1 MAAIL
6 CVTLWFTLA
15 SGHPLHHGSTSLL
28 ALAFSSLCVL
38 YLAALPQRPGA
49 PSARPEQAV
58 AFVWMPWLVAV
69 IPLSLVF
76 SETGLLP
83 WLWPLLLLPLTALF
97 LAFLATRAHRRPV
110 PGAPR
115 GYSTAASQSFCTAV
129 VAAALVSFLLYS
141 ILTNGSINQSR
152 PFFVLMLFA
161 LVAVLVGQ
169 ILVVIAPAL
178 PGRFAGTPRPPVVSV
193 VFVWLAWPMA
203 LVAALPAAL
212 NLIHPLGVPS
222 LWPLALFPLGA
233 TGFAVLSTR
242 AYLWERAEL
251 GKGTDK

>member
-6 CVTLWFTLA
+6 CVTLWFTLTT
-15 SGHPLHHGSTSLL
+15 GHPLHHGSTSLL

-97 LAFLATRAHRRPV
+97 PAFLAVAVWSLFWYQTWDPV
-110 PGAPR
+110 PVLVVCLVSYAL
-115 GYSTAASQSFCTAV
+115 SFVLRVRENRAI
-129 VAAALVSFLLYS
+129 AALGQ
-141 ILTNGSINQSR
+141 NGLRASAS
-152 PFFVLMLFA
+152 L
-161 LVAVLVGQ
+161 GE
-169 ILVVIAPAL
+169 
-178 PGRFAGTPRPPVVSV
+178 GR
-193 VFVWLAWPMA
+193 
-203 LVAALPAAL
+203 
-212 NLIHPLGVPS
+212 
-222 LWPLALFPLGA
+222 
-233 TGFAVLSTR
+233 
-242 AYLWERAEL
+242 
-251 GKGTDK
+251 